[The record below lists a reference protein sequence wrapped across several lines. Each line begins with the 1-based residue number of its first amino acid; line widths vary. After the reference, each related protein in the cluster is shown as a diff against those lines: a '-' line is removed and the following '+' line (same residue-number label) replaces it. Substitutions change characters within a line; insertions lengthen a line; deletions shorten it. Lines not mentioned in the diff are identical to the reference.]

1 MTELEMICKKSQT
14 EVSECDCHLCQ
25 QMCSRAPCIG
35 TPQDIVTLINNGYI
49 HELEQ
54 TAYSAGNAIGIET
67 FISVQIKYADDHGG
81 CPLFKNGK
89 CSIHHI
95 KPTDGKLA
103 SCKASNY
110 YDRSKP
116 SYLHL
121 IAKAWESEENIE
133 RMVFIFKSLYRYLDA
148 MDKNKIDSK
157 APKQSI

>member
-1 MTELEMICKKSQT
+1 MTELEMICKKSGI
-14 EVSECDCHLCQ
+14 EVSECDCALCQ
-25 QMCSRAPCIG
+25 TMCKRAPCIG

-67 FISVQIKYADDHGG
+67 FISIQIKEDHDHGG
-81 CPLFKNGK
+81 CPLLKNGK

-103 SCKASNY
+103 SCKDLH
-110 YDRSKP
+110 YDRSRP

-121 IAKAWESEENIE
+121 IAKAWESEENIQ

-148 MDKNKIDSK
+148 VEKQKVNRQ
-157 APKQSI
+157 APKESI